1 MPRLNLMPL
10 EVLATGDESMMEGLI
25 SLVLKLAA
33 FSALM
38 LMIIPATAD
47 AANDSHDP
55 ATAGMSVEH
64 AEIILAPRGGM
75 MSAGYLV
82 VWNGTQ
88 NQLDLATVESGDF
101 GSISLHRTETADGV
115 ARMRPVKGVLP
126 IPGHSE
132 LLMKQ
137 GGIHL
142 MLSAPKGPLKPDD
155 RVDLELRFQDGTRV
169 TAAARVLAPGTP
181 LTDHHHGQGDEAG
194 H

>member
-1 MPRLNLMPL
+1 M
-10 EVLATGDESMMEGLI
+10 
-25 SLVLKLAA
+25 VLKLAA
-33 FSALM
+33 FSAMM
-38 LMIIPATAD
+38 LVTATTTAG
-47 AANDSHDP
+47 AANDKHKQAS
-55 ATAGMSVEH
+55 AGLSVEH
-64 AEIILAPRGGM
+64 AEIILSPPGGM

-88 NQLDLATVESGDF
+88 NQLDLAAVESGDF
-101 GSISLHRTETADGV
+101 GSISLHRTETSDGV
-115 ARMRPVKGVLP
+115 MRMRPVKGVLP

-142 MLSAPKGPLKPDD
+142 MLSDPKAPLKPDD
-155 RVDLELRFQDGTRV
+155 TVDLELRFQDGTRV
-169 TAAARVLAPGTP
+169 TAAARILESGTP

>member
-1 MPRLNLMPL
+1 M
-10 EVLATGDESMMEGLI
+10 
-25 SLVLKLAA
+25 VLKFAA

-38 LMIIPATAD
+38 LMITLVAAHAAD
-47 AANDSHDP
+47 DTHDP
-55 ATAGMSVEH
+55 PTTGISVEH
-64 AEIILAPRGGM
+64 AEIILSPPGGM
-75 MSAGYLV
+75 MSAGHLV

-88 NQLDLATVESGDF
+88 NQIDLAAVESNDF
-101 GSISLHRTETADGV
+101 GSISVHRTETGDGV
-115 ARMRPVKGVLP
+115 ARMRPVKGILP

-142 MLSAPKGPLKPDD
+142 MLSAPKAQFRPGDT
-155 RVDLELRFQDGTRV
+155 VDLELRFQDGRRL